1 MNRHPEVLLAELGMG
16 KTLAVDND
24 CCYTYNPNDEE
35 EDTIHH
41 DFGPQDLAYIFGG
54 ILGFEMEEV

>member
-16 KTLAVDND
+16 MTLHVDND
-24 CCYTYNPNDEE
+24 MCYTSDPNDE
-35 EDTIHH
+35 DKGQSH
-41 DFGPQDLAYIFGG
+41 DFGPRDLAYIFGG